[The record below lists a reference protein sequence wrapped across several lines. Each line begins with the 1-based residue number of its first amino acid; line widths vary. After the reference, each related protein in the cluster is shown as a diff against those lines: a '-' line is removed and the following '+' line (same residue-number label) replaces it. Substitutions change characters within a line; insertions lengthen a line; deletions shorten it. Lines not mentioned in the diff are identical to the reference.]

1 MMDFIPSTAHTIIIA
16 PLNWG
21 LGHATR
27 CIPIIY
33 SLLANNKKVILASD
47 GEALQLL
54 KQEFPSLLHES
65 LPGYK
70 VRYDS
75 DSLLQIVLGNSTNI
89 AQAIRKEKKAAK
101 QLVNKHDADLIIS
114 DSRFGF
120 RAQKAHNII
129 ISHQLSP
136 QAANSLLKTVLER
149 GNRYFLNQFD
159 ECWIPDTADHKL
171 SGLLSQNNKI
181 KCQRYIGP
189 LSRFNKESN
198 SADTNA
204 TKNFDLSIILS
215 GPEPARSKLETELI
229 KTLATSSKKICLVR
243 GTKELSTASPLSSN
257 WKIYDRLNSEQLL
270 DVITGS
276 HKILSRSGY
285 TSIMD
290 YTQLGIGAYLIPTP
304 GQTEQEYLAKHLD
317 GQYGFSWIKSTASLA
332 SMDLI

>member
-1 MMDFIPSTAHTIIIA
+1 MDFIPSSAQTIIIA

-27 CIPIIY
+27 CIPIINAF
-33 SLLANNKKVILASD
+33 LANNKKVILASD

-54 KQEFPSLLHES
+54 KQEFPRLPHET

-89 AQAIRKEKKAAK
+89 ARAIRKEKKAAK
-101 QLVNKHDADLIIS
+101 QLVDKHHTDLIIS

-129 ISHQLSP
+129 ISHQLNP
-136 QAANSLLKTVLER
+136 QASNPLLKILLER

-159 ECWIPDTADHKL
+159 KCWIPDTADHKL

-181 KCQRYIGP
+181 KCQHYIGP
-189 LSRFNKESN
+189 LSRFNTENN

-204 TKNFDLSIILS
+204 IKKFDLSIILS

-229 KTLATSSKKICLVR
+229 KTLAASSKKICLVR
-243 GTKELSTASPLSSN
+243 GTKELSTYQSPSSN
-257 WKIYDRLNSEQLL
+257 WTIYDRLNSDQLIE
-270 DVITGS
+270 VITSS

-304 GQTEQEYLAKHLD
+304 GQTEQEYLAEHLD
-317 GQYGFSWIKSTASLA
+317 GQYGFNWIKSAASLA
-332 SMDLI
+332 SMNLI